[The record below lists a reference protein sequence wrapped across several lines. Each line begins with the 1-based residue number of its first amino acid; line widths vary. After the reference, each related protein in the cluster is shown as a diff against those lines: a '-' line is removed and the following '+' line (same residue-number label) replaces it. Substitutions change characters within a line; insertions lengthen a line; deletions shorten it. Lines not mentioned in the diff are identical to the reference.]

1 MRSFIPNP
9 GFVKELEVED
19 ETVQQFTDAAEV
31 AAEEANKLRHTFYRE
46 EGAVLVR
53 NESDRVHMNVY
64 IVNTDPGGHMDEWG
78 SVNNEPYAPLRRGV
92 ENAGLEFHPL
102 PK

>member
-1 MRSFIPNP
+1 MRTFIPNP
-9 GFVKELEVED
+9 GFVKELELD
-19 ETVQQFTDAAEV
+19 EKTVDAYVKAAE
-31 AAEEANKLRHTFYRE
+31 ASADNANDLRHRFYRE

-53 NESDRVHMNVY
+53 NESSRVHLNVY
-64 IVNTDPGGHMDEWG
+64 IVNTDSGGHMDEWG

-92 ENAGLEFHPL
+92 ENAGLEFQPL